1 MTQLNANE
9 ILIFG
14 GENKTTYNE
23 TNITFIAKASSD
35 IMAIKLH
42 RASDLPQKV
51 LPESPGYVLNSFA
64 NFYFADNLSY
74 VYRFNK

>member
-14 GENKTTYNE
+14 GENKKTYNE
-23 TNITFIAKASSD
+23 TKMTFIAKVSSD
-35 IMAIKLH
+35 LLTIRLH
-42 RASDLPQKV
+42 RAADLPKAV

-74 VYRFNK
+74 VYKFNK